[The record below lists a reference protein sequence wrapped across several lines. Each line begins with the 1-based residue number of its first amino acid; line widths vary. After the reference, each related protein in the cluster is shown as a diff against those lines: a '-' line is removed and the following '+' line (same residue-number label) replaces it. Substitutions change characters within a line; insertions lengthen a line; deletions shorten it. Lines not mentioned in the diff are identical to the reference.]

1 MYKRLIT
8 AALAIT
14 AILFAASAEA
24 KHGKMIKVEMV
35 KSQEVTMEGGKSG
48 TVYVVKMRRPHDDR
62 HPRGNPYRMLY
73 TSSCLKFSS
82 NQGFTGLDGGQ

>member
-48 TVYVVKMRRPHDDR
+48 TVYVVKMNGHTMIAIPEESIPDALHQQ
-62 HPRGNPYRMLY
+62 LF
-73 TSSCLKFSS
+73 KVE
-82 NQGFTGLDGGQ
+82 